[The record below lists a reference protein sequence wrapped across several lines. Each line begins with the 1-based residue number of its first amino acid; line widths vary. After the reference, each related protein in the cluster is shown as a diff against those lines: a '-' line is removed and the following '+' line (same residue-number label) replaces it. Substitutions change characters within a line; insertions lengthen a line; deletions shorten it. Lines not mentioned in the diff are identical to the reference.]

1 MDGSKKFILNIYVVL
16 KICNKNKIEIQ
27 IISFLYDNNMDIS
40 MDATAIAAQME
51 RNIMTLKIILDQ
63 QSKKIIELEQIAN
76 YYKRRNEC
84 LERDFEEMAKE
95 LEKQPK

>member
-1 MDGSKKFILNIYVVL
+1 MEL
-16 KICNKNKIEIQ
+16 
-27 IISFLYDNNMDIS
+27 S

-63 QSKKIIELEQIAN
+63 QSKKIIELEQVAN

-84 LERDFEEMAKE
+84 LERDFEEMAAQ
-95 LEKQPK
+95 LEKQIANQLK

>member
-1 MDGSKKFILNIYVVL
+1 MDS
-16 KICNKNKIEIQ
+16 
-27 IISFLYDNNMDIS
+27 S
-40 MDATAIAAQME
+40 MNATAIAAQME

-84 LERDFEEMAKE
+84 LERDFEEMAGQ
-95 LEKQPK
+95 LEKQIANQLK

>member
-1 MDGSKKFILNIYVVL
+1 MNIIL
-16 KICNKNKIEIQ
+16 
-27 IISFLYDNNMDIS
+27 FLYDNNMELS

-63 QSKKIIELEQIAN
+63 QSKKIIELEQVAN

-84 LERDFEEMAKE
+84 LERDFEEMAAQ
-95 LEKQPK
+95 LEKQIANQLK

>member
-1 MDGSKKFILNIYVVL
+1 MNIIL
-16 KICNKNKIEIQ
+16 
-27 IISFLYDNNMDIS
+27 FLYDNNMELS

-76 YYKRRNEC
+76 YHKRRNEC
-84 LERDFEEMAKE
+84 LEKDFEEMAKE
-95 LEKQPK
+95 LEKRPK